1 MKVTIPHR
9 LTTLNEYILK
19 ERGNR
24 FAAANIKK
32 KQTALC
38 ESYFIGVEL
47 DTPTDLHFHWVL
59 GNKRLDPDNMAFAKK
74 FILDGMIKAGV
85 IANDNLDYITG
96 FKDTFEIKKGVYEV
110 TISTIK

>member
-1 MKVTIPHR
+1 MQVTIPHR
-9 LTTLNEYILK
+9 LVTLNEYILK

-32 KQTALC
+32 KQTELC
-38 ESYFIGVEL
+38 ASYFRGVEV
-47 DTPTDLHFHWVL
+47 DTPTGLHFHWVL

-85 IANDNLDYITG
+85 IANDNLDYITE
-96 FKDTFEIKKGVYEV
+96 FKDTFEIRKGVYEV
-110 TISTIK
+110 VISTIK